1 MRLFM
6 KMFQLAMQGR
16 GHVKEGIPCQDKT
29 AVREEFGTRCVVLAD
44 GAGSARLSHFGASAV
59 VETVAALLCREFD
72 HFYEAA
78 APADVTTVILDV
90 LHRRLQEVAEEQSCA
105 LSDLASTLLFV
116 ACNDGRYIIGQLG
129 DGCIAFSRDGELK
142 LVTRPEKGEFANQT
156 FFVTSAH
163 AGQHFRL
170 FKGDV
175 GRLDGFFLM
184 SDGAAESLYQR
195 NTDTVAPLVRKLI
208 IATFCKNAEWMRN
221 AVGNIFN
228 NEILRKT
235 FDDCSIAVLPLYINY
250 KDLFDRVERSE
261 IFRFFYKKKYIH
273 RQYTNDYINILLH
286 SEQTEDIAV
295 LAELTGIKLHIL
307 KRRLHRLRALG
318 FRGIFKFF

>member
-1 MRLFM
+1 M

-29 AVREEFGTRCVVLAD
+29 AAREEFGTRCIVLAD
-44 GAGSARLSHFGASAV
+44 GAGSARLSHFGAAAV
-59 VETVAALLCREFD
+59 VESAAELLCREFD
-72 HFYEAA
+72 HFYQAA
-78 APADVTTVILDV
+78 APADVTTVILNT
-90 LHRRLQEVAEEQSCA
+90 LHRRLQDVAEEQGCA

-142 LVTRPEKGEFANQT
+142 LVARPEKGEFANQT
-156 FFVTSAH
+156 FFVTSAQ
-163 AGQHFRL
+163 AEQHFRL
-170 FKGDV
+170 FKGNV

-235 FDDCSIAVLPLYINY
+235 FDDCSIAVLPLYANY
-250 KDLFDRVERSE
+250 NDLFDRIERSDV
-261 IFRFFYKKKYIH
+261 FSFFYKNKYIH
-273 RQYTNDYINILLH
+273 KQYTDDYINILLY
-286 SEQTEDIAV
+286 SEQTEDIII
-295 LAELTGIKLHIL
+295 LSKLTGIKMHIL
-307 KRRLHRLRALG
+307 KRRLHRLRILG
-318 FRGIFKFF
+318 FRDIYKFL